1 MRLKFTDLICVKRF
15 ALCKLMTHPGSFCPW
30 LSVLFTT
37 LPHPENWQAPSGLAP
52 ALQGCIQ
59 GLYARLVLPQGT
71 FHTCI
76 SWGGDCFQAWTL
88 RCWSAWKRI
97 MWSRIMCECLPLRW
111 GRDPPGQPR
120 GSRFGEEECRDV
132 ASLAIKVSRAS
143 HSPPLITSV
152 SSPTPTF
159 SQAPQKILDS
169 IRRGF
174 GAPR

>member
-1 MRLKFTDLICVKRF
+1 
-15 ALCKLMTHPGSFCPW
+15 
-30 LSVLFTT
+30 
-37 LPHPENWQAPSGLAP
+37 
-52 ALQGCIQ
+52 
-59 GLYARLVLPQGT
+59 
-71 FHTCI
+71 
-76 SWGGDCFQAWTL
+76 
-88 RCWSAWKRI
+88 
-97 MWSRIMCECLPLRW
+97 MCECLPLRW